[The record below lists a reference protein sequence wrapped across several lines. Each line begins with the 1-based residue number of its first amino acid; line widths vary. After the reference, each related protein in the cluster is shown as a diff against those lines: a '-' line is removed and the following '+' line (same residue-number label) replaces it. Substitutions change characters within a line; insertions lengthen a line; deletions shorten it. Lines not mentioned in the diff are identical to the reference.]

1 MQIDTIENIHP
12 ICYAPWIHTETQQTC
27 FSPQAPN
34 IPTITQHTTYMETY
48 HHVPSNAHKASRCLY
63 IHNPTF
69 LNNYNEITPVIFQNT
84 NS

>member
-1 MQIDTIENIHP
+1 MLLE
-12 ICYAPWIHTETQQTC
+12 YTQKLNKHVLT
-27 FSPQAPN
+27 QAPN

-48 HHVPSNAHKASRCLY
+48 HRVPSNAHKASHCLY